1 MKYAKY
7 LLTITALLALL
18 FTSGCD
24 NGGEDDGEEEVAS
37 LIGTWRNDTTAN
49 TDIETPSSVPE
60 NIRETLKDFSITIEA
75 DDNDSTL
82 LYRTQNTEQLI
93 FPTQGT
99 FDLPEEANFEAGTVN
114 ILRNPD
120 NVLVSTSLE
129 TVDSVSL
136 LLMNFIVAGTDDEGS
151 RTAQVKGE
159 YNFRLA
165 KTQ

>member
-1 MKYAKY
+1 MKYAHY
-7 LLTITALLALL
+7 LLTITALLALF

-24 NGGEDDGEEEVAS
+24 NGGEDDGEEETAS
-37 LIGTWRNDTTAN
+37 LIGTWRNDTTAS
-49 TDIETPSSVPE
+49 TSITTPTSVPE
-60 NIRETLKDFSITIEA
+60 DIRKTLENFSITIEA

-93 FPTQGT
+93 FPPQGE
-99 FDLPEEANFEAGTVN
+99 FNLPKNSNFEAGTVD

-120 NVLVSTSLE
+120 NVVVSTRVQ
-129 TVDSVSL
+129 TADSL

-159 YNFRLA
+159 YTFRLA
-165 KTQ
+165 KAQ

>member
-1 MKYAKY
+1 MKYANY

-24 NGGEDDGEEEVAS
+24 NGGEDDGEGEVAS

-49 TDIETPSSVPE
+49 TSITAPASVPE
-60 NIRETLKDFSITIEA
+60 DILKTLEDFSITIEA

-93 FPTQGT
+93 FPPQGF
-99 FDLPEEANFEAGTVN
+99 FDLPKDSNFETGTVD

-120 NVLVSTSLE
+120 NVVVSTRVQ
-129 TVDSVSL
+129 TADSL
-136 LLMNFIVAGTDDEGS
+136 LLMNFIVAGTDGEGS

>member
-18 FTSGCD
+18 FTSGCKE
-24 NGGEDDGEEEVAS
+24 GEDDGEEEVAS
-37 LIGTWRNDTTAN
+37 LLGTWRNDATAN
-49 TDIETPSSVPE
+49 TEIETPSSVPE
-60 NIRETLKDFSITIEA
+60 EIRKTLESFSITIEA

-93 FPTQGT
+93 FPTEGT
-99 FDLPEEANFEAGTVN
+99 FDLPQEANFDAGTVN
-114 ILRNPD
+114 VLRNPD

-136 LLMNFIVAGTDDEGS
+136 LLMNFIIADTNDEGS
-151 RTAQVKGE
+151 RSAQVKGE
-159 YNFRLA
+159 YTFRLA